1 MHLARPSTPP
11 EDPVPLPAPVQDV
24 ALLLARLLVGAV
36 LVAHGWDKLAGQGVA
51 ATAGF
56 MGSLGVPAPQVAAVA
71 VGVLELVGGLLLV
84 LGAATAVV
92 GLLVVV
98 DMALAAW
105 LVHAENGVFVTD
117 GGWELV
123 GVIAAVSLALAA
135 AGPGRASVDHA
146 LLGRRSRG
154 RRRVAR

>member
-1 MHLARPSTPP
+1 MHLAGPVDPP

-56 MGSLGVPAPQVAAVA
+56 LGSLGVPAPEVAAVA

-105 LVHAENGVFVTD
+105 LVHLGNGVFVTD

-146 LLGRRSRG
+146 LLGRRARG

>member
-1 MHLARPSTPP
+1 M
-11 EDPVPLPAPVQDV
+11 PLPAPVQDV